1 MRLPLGCWEAE
12 CLWETEP
19 RPYRVGIFLVR
30 GHIYGG
36 WAQNTCTGDFL
47 VSHNQKESF
56 TVIIYTYQRT
66 VGATTGD
73 SLLSSAHASRRHS
86 QDDPNAD
93 KRAYAPMPR
102 VAACAA
108 VEIWPS
114 STSSS
119 SSVSS
124 SESVLPFT
132 PGSHTTVDHSRVAH
146 APSGP
151 DTSVTRQ
158 RGPLGPLEGTDSGA
172 GLTRARRCRPPP
184 RPRRPPA

>member
-1 MRLPLGCWEAE
+1 MSCVVWLRLPLGCWEAE

-73 SLLSSAHASRRHS
+73 SLLSSAHASALTRRPECRQEGLRPHAS
-86 QDDPNAD
+86 RGRMRSRRDLAF
-93 KRAYAPMPR
+93 KHVFVFER
-102 VAACAA
+102 VFQRVGVAIHAG
-108 VEIWPS
+108 
-114 STSSS
+114 
-119 SSVSS
+119 
-124 SESVLPFT
+124 FT
-132 PGSHTTVDHSRVAH
+132 HHSRSQ
-146 APSGP
+146 SGR
-151 DTSVTRQ
+151 TR
-158 RGPLGPLEGTDSGA
+158 PLGSGHISHSAAGT
-172 GLTRARRCRPPP
+172 TRPPGQ
-184 RPRRPPA
+184 RKNHMWGKNGVV